1 MASQLTFP
9 PGVFQTICT
18 EDSVYWGGETEIEL
32 SLIPRT
38 INGCPVGGMFSI
50 DGEDIHIING
60 CLAAIEEERNKELDR
75 KIRILGEVM
84 DAMEHYD
91 GEWYS
96 RIDSWSKI
104 LPLDGGEE
112 EWTLHRVWA
121 HFMLFRLDEEISQ
134 ILQEAEEDFEYET
147 WINSK
152 QYNQTLEEYNRHKL
166 LAYEKG
172 QSPNW
177 VGECT
182 GDFAMTT
189 KSHGKSCVL
198 YQTSL
203 KERYVVDA
211 VIQTEFPEDR
221 GKKAY
226 AKASSVYGDIY
237 VPYRFYGYIGQPGS
251 PQQMT
256 VALQDV
262 GDGNRKANGFRWT
275 CIYTH

>member
-9 PGVFQTICT
+9 PGVFQTICI
-18 EDSVYWGGETEIEL
+18 EDPVYWGGETEIEL
-32 SLIPRT
+32 SMIPNT
-38 INGCPVGGMFSI
+38 TNGVAVDGMFLI
-50 DGEDIHIING
+50 EGEDAYIINE
-60 CLAAIEEERNKELDR
+60 LMVAVEEERNKELDR

-96 RIDSWSKI
+96 RIDSWSHI
-104 LPLDGGEE
+104 LPLDGGED
-112 EWTLHRVWA
+112 EWPLHRVWA
-121 HFMLFRLDEEISQ
+121 HFMLCPEHEVSQ
-134 ILQEAEEDFEYET
+134 VLQEAEEDFEYEA

-152 QYNQTLEEYNRHKL
+152 QYNQSLEEYNRHKL

-182 GDFAMTT
+182 GDKALTT
-189 KSHGKSCVL
+189 KSQGKSCVL

-237 VPYRFYGYIGQPGS
+237 VPYRFCGYIGQPGS